1 MICEPYKSEL
11 LPLWRFRTPDAA
23 RMSSEGILAKFKM
36 YLARDDFVGADMARK
51 FLQMG
56 YTRSR
61 RYANYKGGRK
71 YGANRELLPKGT
83 GDPAKAETA
92 EIFYKAWKCAEVDL
106 VYSSRKTAW
115 KRNVG

>member
-1 MICEPYKSEL
+1 
-11 LPLWRFRTPDAA
+11 
-23 RMSSEGILAKFKM
+23 
-36 YLARDDFVGADMARK
+36 MARK

-71 YGANRELLPKGT
+71 YGANRELVPKGT

-92 EIFYKAWKCAEVDL
+92 KIFYKAWKSVESDL

>member
-1 MICEPYKSEL
+1 
-11 LPLWRFRTPDAA
+11 
-23 RMSSEGILAKFKM
+23 
-36 YLARDDFVGADMARK
+36 MARK

-61 RYANYKGGRK
+61 RYENYKGGRK

-83 GDPAKAETA
+83 GDPVKAETA
-92 EIFYKAWKCAEVDL
+92 KIFYKAWKSAETDL